1 MKVLLLAIS
10 LWLTLALN
18 AQTSGT
24 LIAKST
30 DKTNGEV
37 EYIYTPPTQR
47 EMPKKIRALITY
59 HTDSAGDV
67 HEIIPL
73 IKHNALYSFKFKAP
87 KSVNIVLASI
97 IDDYKNVIDNNK
109 GSGYFLRI
117 HQSASNDHART
128 NANQALL
135 SVSGSYFHRLNVPAS
150 TVVRQFEESFALDSS
165 LKKTTTYYYPY
176 LMMLNTVNK
185 DTAGD
190 LLRKYAAVLSQDH
203 QREEQ
208 WSQALNIYYTL
219 GSTAEAENLKNK
231 TLVKYPKGETAKQ
244 EFWNQIRS
252 AVPTEDSILAAM
264 QEYQVRF
271 NDSSTATKDQ
281 FYLYLI
287 PMLSMKEDWTNVLKY
302 GNMVSNKFYL
312 ASHYNNIAW
321 QATGG
326 TLEGSGKD
334 LTMPKLLSLQSIG
347 LIEELM
353 NDSIS
358 DKDPDALV
366 QEHVGYSD
374 TYALILYQ
382 LGNYDSAFY
391 YQNEIAKLGPMG
403 VEGMERYAAYA
414 HKAKG
419 ANFTRAFI
427 EPELLKGASSPTML
441 NQLQQIYKE
450 LNLPDKQFQ
459 VVKSKAS
466 AAAMKKMAEQVVEK
480 FGSQKAPNFSMRD
493 GNGNLVTLA
502 SLKGK
507 VVILDFWATWCGP
520 CRGSFPEMQK
530 LVNRYKNYRDVVF
543 LFVNTWEQGDSS
555 TVKTNVLKFIQEN
568 KYTFRVLFDFDNKA
582 VATYKVEG
590 VPTKFVINRQGNIIS
605 MASGGGSDMSA
616 VVEAA
621 RKM

>member
-10 LWLTLALN
+10 LWVTLALN

-24 LIAKST
+24 LISKST

-37 EYIYTPPTQR
+37 EYIYTPQAKR

-67 HEIIPL
+67 HQIIPL
-73 IKHNALYSFKFKAP
+73 TKHNDLYTFKFKTP
-87 KSVNIVLASI
+87 ESVNVVLASI

-109 GSGYFLRI
+109 STGYFLPI
-117 HQSASNDHART
+117 NQSASNDHAKT

-135 SVSGSYFHRLNVPAS
+135 SVSGSLFHRLNVPAS
-150 TVVRQFEESFALDSS
+150 TVIRRFEESFALDSS
-165 LKKTTTYYYPY
+165 LKTPTYYYPY

-185 DTAGD
+185 DTAGN
-190 LLRKYAAVLSQDH
+190 LLRKYADVLSQDH
-203 QREEQ
+203 QQEQQ
-208 WSQALNIYYTL
+208 WSQAQNIYYTL
-219 GSTAEAENLKNK
+219 GSPAEAENLKNK
-231 TLVKYPKGETAKQ
+231 TLIKYPKGETAKQ
-244 EFWNQIRS
+244 AFWTRIS
-252 AVPTEDSILAAM
+252 LAVPSEDSILAAL

-271 NDSSTATKDQ
+271 GDSSAATKDQ

-287 PMLSMKEDWTNVLKY
+287 PMFSMKDDWTNVLKY
-302 GNMVSNKFYL
+302 GKMVTNKLSL
-312 ASHYNNIAW
+312 ASYYNNIAW

-326 TLEGSGKD
+326 TLDGSGKD
-334 LTMPKLLSLQSIG
+334 LTMPKLLSKQSIEFM
-347 LIEELM
+347 EELM
-353 NDSIS
+353 NDSIY
-358 DKDPDALV
+358 DKDPDFLV
-366 QEHVGYSD
+366 QEHVGYTD

-419 ANFTRAFI
+419 AAFTRAFI
-427 EPELLKGASSPTML
+427 EPELLKGATSPSML

-480 FGSQKAPNFSMRD
+480 FGTQKAPNFSMRD
-493 GNGNLVTLA
+493 GNGKLVTLA

-530 LVNRYKNYRDVVF
+530 LVTRYKDDRDVVF
-543 LFVNTWEQGDSS
+543 LFINTWEQGDSS
-555 TVKTNVLKFIQEN
+555 AVKTNVLKFIQEN
-568 KYTFRVLFDFDNKA
+568 KYTLRVLFDLDNKA

-590 VPTKFVINRQGNIIS
+590 IPTKFVINKQGNIIS

-616 VVEAA
+616 LVEAA